1 MKRRKFSAEFKRK
14 VVVEAMRGDR
24 TVREIAARHG
34 LNPNQVGR
42 WKSEAMDGL
51 LEVFRRG
58 GMERPDREKEKLI
71 ETLYARIGELTVER
85 DFFHRGSELSDGWR
99 G

>member
-24 TVREIAARHG
+24 TMREVAARHG
-34 LNPNQVGR
+34 LNPNQIGR
-42 WKSEAMDGL
+42 WKTEAMDGL

-58 GMERPDREKEKLI
+58 GMEKPGRESEKVI
-71 ETLYARIGELTVER
+71 EALYARIGELTVER
-85 DFFHRGSELSDGWR
+85 DFFHRGLELSDGRR

>member
-1 MKRRKFSAEFKRK
+1 MKRRKFTAEFKRK

-51 LEVFRRG
+51 PG
-58 GMERPDREKEKLI
+58 CSAG
-71 ETLYARIGELTVER
+71 A
-85 DFFHRGSELSDGWR
+85 GWR
-99 G
+99 SRTGRRRS